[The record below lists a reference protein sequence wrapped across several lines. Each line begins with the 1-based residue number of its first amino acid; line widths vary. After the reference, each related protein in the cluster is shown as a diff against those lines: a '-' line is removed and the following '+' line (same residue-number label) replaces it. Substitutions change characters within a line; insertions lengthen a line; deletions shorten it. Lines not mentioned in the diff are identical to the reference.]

1 MCPYLF
7 LISLLCLG
15 RAVLHDY
22 DISLGVFI
30 SSPGALLQVSYAKA
44 CCLSSVSPSV
54 VRLLLAF
61 HIFDIS
67 SRSVHWIE
75 LKLNGRHCCNM
86 EIQNC

>member
-1 MCPYLF
+1 MIMIFPLVCPLAH
-7 LISLLCLG
+7 LELCF
-15 RAVLHDY
+15 RSA
-22 DISLGVFI
+22 
-30 SSPGALLQVSYAKA
+30 YAKA

-75 LKLNGRHCCNM
+75 LKLNGRHGCNM
-86 EIQNC
+86 EI